1 MLRLVRPDPGLQRSY
16 VEALEEL
23 TAEGNARYLAMVH
36 PPEPGYAGADYSLE
50 RLRDPEVFAE
60 FCEVS
65 AAMARSDSPRPAG
78 FVTATSL
85 WMVEGDE
92 VLGRVSLRHALTPF
106 LLQVAGHI
114 GYAVRP
120 SARRRG
126 VATRALALTLPIAA
140 SRGIDPAL
148 ITCDVTNVG
157 SRKVIEANGGVLE
170 DERAG
175 KLRYWVPT
183 TPAG

>member
-1 MLRLVRPDPGLQRSY
+1 VLRLVPPDPGLHRSY

-23 TAEGNARYLAMVH
+23 SVEGNAHYLAMVH
-36 PPEPGYAGADYSLE
+36 APEPGYAGADFTLE

-60 FCEVS
+60 FCAVS
-65 AAMARSDSPRPAG
+65 TAMARPETPRPAA

-85 WMVEGDE
+85 WIVEDDE

-106 LLQVAGHI
+106 LLEMAGHI

-126 VATRALALTLPIAA
+126 VATRALALTLPHAA
-140 SRGIDPAL
+140 ARGIDPAL
-148 ITCDVTNVG
+148 VTCDVTNIG

-170 DERAG
+170 DERNG
-175 KLRYWVPT
+175 KLRFWVPT
-183 TPAG
+183 R